1 MRNAYLIVGGVLLL
15 ALALVSTGHTL
26 FLPIETGLPGQYP
39 LYGPR
44 PEWPSTESVGLYRPT
59 AGMGSNLLSGSMS
72 RDAKFRCGVESA
84 CALPMVT
91 V

>member
-15 ALALVSTGHTL
+15 ALALVTSGHTL
-26 FLPIETGLPGQYP
+26 FLPVEMGLPGQYP
-39 LYGPR
+39 LDGPR

-59 AGMGSNLLSGSMS
+59 AGMGSNLISGSLN
-72 RDAKFRCGVESA
+72 RDAKFRCGVESG
-84 CALPMVT
+84 CALPLST